1 MDNQTHT
8 FQKRVKISGKIIFDS
23 AFHIGSGREG
33 ILATDMGVLLD
44 ERDRPILPGSTLKGL
59 FRTTAERLAPHLDL
73 TACLLDSSLSG
84 VNCITEE
91 SYRKQQHET
100 FKKLETEKLKLEWLS
115 EHVCDVC
122 TLFGSPYK
130 GSRIYFSDGTL
141 VTGGDSIQ
149 IRDGVCI
156 DRDSG
161 TARHGLKYD
170 FEVASSETEYTT
182 FIDLENPTVEE
193 LALVGAV
200 IAEWELGL
208 RVGGFTSRG
217 LGVARLTDVLIKSVD
232 YSDREQLK
240 NYLLKK
246 EMIVAPRLLQEAI
259 NIQLSG
265 KGAAH
270 A

>member
-1 MDNQTHT
+1 MDNQIHT
-8 FQKRVKISGKIIFDS
+8 FQKRVRITGKIVFDT

-44 ERDRPILPGSTLKGL
+44 EHDHPILPGSTLKGL
-59 FRTTAERLAPHLDL
+59 FRSTAEQLAVHLDL
-73 TACLLDSSLSG
+73 TACLFDSSLSG
-84 VNCITEE
+84 INCITEE

-100 FKKLETEKLKLEWLS
+100 FKKLETEKQKLDWLS
-115 EHVCDVC
+115 KHVCDVC
-122 TLFGSPYK
+122 NLFGSPYK
-130 GSRIYFSDGTL
+130 GSRIFFSDGTL
-141 VTGGDSIQ
+141 VAGGDSIQ

-170 FEVASSETEYTT
+170 FEVTSRETEYTIS
-182 FIDLENPTVEE
+182 IDLENPTSTE

-200 IAEWELGL
+200 IAEWEQGL
-208 RVGGFTSRG
+208 RIGGFTSRG
-217 LGVARLTDVLIKSVD
+217 LGLARLVDVLVRSVD

-246 EMIVAPRLLQEAI
+246 EMNAAPQLLQDAI
-259 NIQLSG
+259 NIRFSG
-265 KGAAH
+265 KGSANA
-270 A
+270 